1 MKKVFLISLFVIFGL
16 VQMSAQMAVT
26 DPGQMAINQAGWASS
41 LEKAASQIE
50 ILTKNKEILTESI
63 NLYAKVSGFL
73 KTSQL
78 LFNVIDRQVK
88 IVKLAADETTRKDYA
103 NVKMYMRYTDR
114 VKEILEESQGI
125 FSLAQSIVT
134 PSAKMTDGERLQMLS
149 ELNKQTKEF
158 YSKLQLNKSRF
169 ETYNNAMKKLK
180 KR

>member
-41 LEKAASQIE
+41 LEKAASQI
-50 ILTKNKEILTESI
+50 EILTESI

>member
-50 ILTKNKEILTESI
+50 ILTESI

-88 IVKLAADETTRKDYA
+88 IVKLAADETTRRDYA

>member
-88 IVKLAADETTRKDYA
+88 RRNY
-103 NVKMYMRYTDR
+103 
-114 VKEILEESQGI
+114 
-125 FSLAQSIVT
+125 
-134 PSAKMTDGERLQMLS
+134 PERLCQCKNVYEIYRQS
-149 ELNKQTKEF
+149 ERNIGG
-158 YSKLQLNKSRF
+158 KSRNF
-169 ETYNNAMKKLK
+169 LSGPIYSYTIRQNDGRGKITNAVGVK
-180 KR
+180 